1 MRAKNKSLGLWLGAL
16 LVFGCSGESPNFG
29 TLPRIS
35 VPLEES
41 PAPTEVEPASSPP
54 PETVTLVGNTDP
66 PDPPAQRTREQ
77 VEYHLSFDRGALKL
91 LAQADHLQ
99 TEPVLTPR
107 RVGRF
112 AVELFLGPE
121 LVERVRFDFP
131 LLGSDSDDPSLEKGL
146 TTDARVLVPI
156 IRRANRARVLDRKTR
171 QQLELTWPPPAG
183 GTLSEPPA
191 GP

>member
-1 MRAKNKSLGLWLGAL
+1 MLGA
-16 LVFGCSGESPNFG
+16 LVFGCSGEAPNFG
-29 TLPRIS
+29 SLPRIS

-41 PAPTEVEPASSPP
+41 APPTEVERAPTPP

-66 PDPPAQRTREQ
+66 PDPPAQRTHEQ
-77 VEYHLSFDRGALKL
+77 VEYHLSFHRGALEL
-91 LAQADHLQ
+91 LAQEDRSQ

-171 QQLELTWPPPAG
+171 QHLELPWPPPAARAP
-183 GTLSEPPA
+183 SEPPA
-191 GP
+191 AP